1 MTELLKKLLALRGIT
16 SEDDIQDFLFPDYE
30 KHVLDPFL
38 LSDMDRAVE
47 RIIRALRE
55 GERIKIFADFDAD
68 GIPAAVLM
76 NDALTKLGADSPS
89 SGGFSISIPH
99 RNTEGFGLSERIIDE
114 CIESGVKLLITLD
127 CGMGDATR
135 IDRAVAAGV
144 DVIVIDHHQEG
155 EEGAPACVVVNPNK
169 IGDEYPNKHL
179 CGAGVAYKVVQAL
192 LIEMRRRALVVDEG
206 RIDKGRPPLPRG
218 FGEAGKDT
226 RTQEISNPIANSQQ
240 PIAIPIGWE
249 KWLLDMVGIAT
260 LSDMV
265 PLVGENRSLAHYG
278 LMVLRKSPR
287 PGIRALCERA
297 RVRQRYLTD
306 DDVVFTITPR
316 INAASRMDEPE
327 AAFRLLAATTMQEAD
342 LLAEHLEGVNNSR
355 KGAVASMTKEINAIL
370 AVREVPPV
378 VVVGNTHWRPGLLG
392 LAATKVAE
400 TYDRPAFVWGQ
411 GESTM
416 IKGSC
421 RSGGGIDIMLLMTE
435 AKECFVEY
443 GGHKHSG
450 GFSTTVR
457 HIVRLEESLAAALD
471 RVVSIAKPD
480 EPAHD
485 AELDLADVT
494 HAMHTDVQRMAPF
507 GTGNKKPVFLFRD
520 CLVSSTE
527 PFGKERQHTRL
538 TLGED
543 NNVSAIQ
550 FFSDEKL
557 RSVQAGETI
566 SLLAHIEEDAF
577 GKRRGIRLRI
587 VDVLR

>member
-16 SEDDIQDFLFPDYE
+16 TEEDIETFLFPDYA
-30 KHVLDPFL
+30 KHVLDPML
-38 LSDMDRAVE
+38 LSDMDKVVE
-47 RIIRALRE
+47 RIITALRE
-55 GERIKIFADFDAD
+55 GEKIKVFTDFDAD
-68 GIPAAVLM
+68 GIPSAVLM
-76 NDALTKLGADSPS
+76 NDALTKLGAKD
-89 SGGFSISIPH
+89 FSISIPH
-99 RNTEGFGLSERIIDE
+99 RNTEGFGLNERVVDE
-114 CIESGVKLLITLD
+114 CIDNGVKLLITID

-135 IDRAVAAGV
+135 IDRAMAAGI

-155 EEGAPACVVVNPNK
+155 EEGAPKCIVVNPNK
-169 IGDEYPNKHL
+169 IGDEYPNKSL
-179 CGAGVAYKVVQAL
+179 CGAGVAYKVVQAVIAQL
-192 LIEMRRRALVVDEG
+192 RFDN
-206 RIDKGRPPLPRG
+206 DPRV
-218 FGEAGKDT
+218 AD
-226 RTQEISNPIANSQQ
+226 
-240 PIAIPIGWE
+240 IPFGWE

-265 PLVGENRSLAHYG
+265 ALTGENRALAHYG

-287 PGIRALCERA
+287 PGIRALCDRA
-297 RVRQRYLTD
+297 RIRQRYLTD

-355 KGAVASMTKEINAIL
+355 KGAVASMTKEINAML
-370 AVREVPPV
+370 ASREEIPSV

-400 TYDRPAFVWGQ
+400 TYNRPAFVWGQ

-421 RSGGGIDIMLLMTE
+421 RSGGGVDIMLLMTE

-450 GFSTTVR
+450 GFSTTVQ
-457 HIVRLEESLAAALD
+457 HIVRLEESLSEALG
-471 RVVSIAKPD
+471 RAVAIAQEEIP
-480 EPAHD
+480 EHD
-485 AELDLADVT
+485 AELALSDVNYT
-494 HAMHTDVQRMAPF
+494 MHMDVQRMAPF
-507 GTGNKKPVFLFRD
+507 GAGNKKPVFLFKD
-520 CLVSSTE
+520 CLVSGAE
-527 PFGKERQHTRL
+527 PFGKEKQHTRL
-538 TLGED
+538 TLGD
-543 NNVSAIQ
+543 NGAVSAIQ
-550 FFSDEKL
+550 FFSEEKL
-557 RSVQAGETI
+557 KGVRAGETV

-587 VDVLR
+587 VDILS

>member
-16 SEDDIQDFLFPDYE
+16 TEEDIETFLFPDYA
-30 KHVLDPFL
+30 KHVLDPML
-38 LSDMDRAVE
+38 LSDMDKVVA
-47 RIIRALRE
+47 RIIKALRDE
-55 GERIKIFADFDAD
+55 EKIKVFTDFDAD
-68 GIPAAVLM
+68 GIPSAVLM
-76 NDALTKLGADSPS
+76 NDALTKLGAKD
-89 SGGFSISIPH
+89 FSISIPH
-99 RNTEGFGLSERIIDE
+99 RNTEGFGLNERVVDE
-114 CIESGVKLLITLD
+114 CIDSGVKLLITID

-135 IDRAVAAGV
+135 IDRAMAAGI

-155 EEGAPACVVVNPNK
+155 EEGAPKCIVVNPNK
-169 IGDEYPNKHL
+169 IGDEYPNKSL
-179 CGAGVAYKVVQAL
+179 CGAGVAYKVVQAVIAQL
-192 LIEMRRRALVVDEG
+192 RVDN
-206 RIDKGRPPLPRG
+206 DPRV
-218 FGEAGKDT
+218 A
-226 RTQEISNPIANSQQ
+226 EIPF
-240 PIAIPIGWE
+240 GWE

-265 PLVGENRSLAHYG
+265 ALVGENRALAHYG

-287 PGIRALCERA
+287 PGIRALCDRA
-297 RVRQRYLTD
+297 RIRQRYLTD

-355 KGAVASMTKEINAIL
+355 KGAVASMTKEINAML
-370 AVREVPPV
+370 ASREEIPSV

-400 TYDRPAFVWGQ
+400 TYNRPAFVWGQ

-421 RSGGGIDIMLLMTE
+421 RSGGGVDIMLLMTE

-450 GFSTTVR
+450 GFSTTVQ
-457 HIVRLEESLAAALD
+457 HIVRLEESLSGALD
-471 RVVSIAKPD
+471 RAVAIAQEE
-480 EPAHD
+480 EPEHD
-485 AELDLADVT
+485 AELALSDVNYT
-494 HAMHTDVQRMAPF
+494 MHTDVQRMAPF
-507 GTGNKKPVFLFRD
+507 GAGNKKPIFLFKD
-520 CLVSSTE
+520 CLVSNAE
-527 PFGKERQHTRL
+527 PFGKEKQHTRL
-538 TLGED
+538 TLGE
-543 NNVSAIQ
+543 NGAVSAIQ

-557 RSVQAGETI
+557 KGVRAGETV

-587 VDVLR
+587 VDILS

>member
-16 SEDDIQDFLFPDYE
+16 TEEDIESFLFPDYT
-30 KHVLDPFL
+30 KHILDPML
-38 LSDMDRAVE
+38 LSDMDAAVK
-47 RIIRALRE
+47 RIIKALKE
-55 GERIKIFADFDAD
+55 GEKIKVFTDFDAD
-68 GIPAAVLM
+68 GIPSAVLM
-76 NDALTKLGADSPS
+76 NDALTKLGAKD
-89 SGGFSISIPH
+89 FSISIPH
-99 RNTEGFGLSERIIDE
+99 RNTEGFGLNERVVDE
-114 CIESGVKLLITLD
+114 CIENKVQLLITID
-127 CGMGDATR
+127 CGMGDAVR
-135 IDRAVAAGV
+135 IDRAVAAGI

-155 EEGAPACVVVNPNK
+155 EGSPSGALAKEGGAPRCLVINPNK
-169 IGDEYPNKHL
+169 EGDEYPNKYL
-179 CGAGVAYKVVQAL
+179 CGAGVAYKVVQAVIARL
-192 LIEMRRRALVVDEG
+192 RADN
-206 RIDKGRPPLPRG
+206 
-218 FGEAGKDT
+218 DT
-226 RTQEISNPIANSQQ
+226 RVVEVPV
-240 PIAIPIGWE
+240 GWE

-265 PLVGENRSLAHYG
+265 PLLGENRALAHYG

-287 PGIRALCERA
+287 PGIRALCQRA
-297 RVRQRYLTD
+297 RIQQSRLTD

-355 KGAVASMTKEINAIL
+355 KGAVASMTKEINAML
-370 AVREVPPV
+370 ASREEIPSV

-400 TYDRPAFVWGQ
+400 TYNRPAFVWGQ

-421 RSGGGIDIMLLMTE
+421 RSGGGVDIMLLMTE

-450 GFSTTVR
+450 GFSTTVQ
-457 HIVRLEESLAAALD
+457 HIVRLEESLSEALN
-471 RVVSIAKPD
+471 RAVAIVHEEAP
-480 EPAHD
+480 EHD
-485 AELDLADVT
+485 AELMLSDVT
-494 HAMHTDVQRMAPF
+494 YSMHTDIQRMAPF
-507 GTGNKKPVFLFRD
+507 GAGNKKPVFLFKD
-520 CLVSSTE
+520 CLVSAAE
-527 PFGKERQHTRL
+527 PFGKEKQHTRL
-538 TLGED
+538 ALGE
-543 NNVSAIQ
+543 NGAVSAIQ

-557 RSVQAGETI
+557 RGVTAGDTV

-587 VDVLR
+587 VDIVR

>member
-16 SEDDIQDFLFPDYE
+16 TEEDIESFLFPDYA
-30 KHVLDPFL
+30 KHVLDPLL
-38 LSDMDRAVE
+38 LSDMDKVVARF
-47 RIIRALRE
+47 IKALRE
-55 GERIKIFADFDAD
+55 EEKIKVFTDFDAD
-68 GIPAAVLM
+68 GIPSAVLM
-76 NDALTKLGADSPS
+76 NDALTKLGAKD
-89 SGGFSISIPH
+89 FSISIPH
-99 RNTEGFGLSERIIDE
+99 RNTEGFGLNERVVDE
-114 CIESGVKLLITLD
+114 CIENGVKLLITID

-135 IDRAVAAGV
+135 IDRAMGAGI

-155 EEGAPACVVVNPNK
+155 EDGAPKCLVVNPNK
-169 IGDEYPNKHL
+169 MGDEYPNKNL
-179 CGAGVAYKVVQAL
+179 CGAGVAYKVVQAV
-192 LIEMRRRALVVDEG
+192 IAEMRRQGLVTDKQGREDE
-206 RIDKGRPPLPRG
+206 RTESML
-218 FGEAGKDT
+218 EAG
-226 RTQEISNPIANSQQ
+226 SWQ
-240 PIAIPIGWE
+240 PVAVPVGWE

-265 PLVGENRSLAHYG
+265 ALVGENRALAHYG

-287 PGIRALCERA
+287 PGIRALCDRA
-297 RVRQRYLTD
+297 RIRQRYLTD

-327 AAFRLLAATTMQEAD
+327 AAFRLLASTTMQEAD

-355 KGAVASMTKEINAIL
+355 KGAVASMTKEINAML
-370 AVREVPPV
+370 ASREEIPSV

-400 TYDRPAFVWGQ
+400 TYNRPAFVWGQ

-421 RSGGGIDIMLLMTE
+421 RSGGGVDIMLLMTE

-450 GFSTTVR
+450 GFSTTVQ
-457 HIVRLEESLAAALD
+457 HIIRLEESLSGALD
-471 RVVSIAKPD
+471 RAVAIAQEE
-480 EPAHD
+480 EPEHD
-485 AELDLADVT
+485 AELALSDVNYT
-494 HAMHTDVQRMAPF
+494 MHTDVQRMAPF
-507 GTGNKKPVFLFRD
+507 GAGNKKPIFLFKD
-520 CLVSSTE
+520 CLVSNAE
-527 PFGKERQHTRL
+527 PFGKEKQHTRL
-538 TLGED
+538 TLGETSA
-543 NNVSAIQ
+543 VSAIQ

-557 RSVQAGETI
+557 KGVRAGETV

-587 VDVLR
+587 VDILS

>member
-16 SEDDIQDFLFPDYE
+16 TEEDIETFLFPDYA
-30 KHVLDPFL
+30 KHVLDPML
-38 LSDMDRAVE
+38 LSDMDKVVA
-47 RIIRALRE
+47 RIIKALRDE
-55 GERIKIFADFDAD
+55 EKIKVFTDFDAD
-68 GIPAAVLM
+68 GIPSAVLM
-76 NDALTKLGADSPS
+76 NDALTKLGAKD
-89 SGGFSISIPH
+89 FSISIPH
-99 RNTEGFGLSERIIDE
+99 RNTEGFGLNERVVDE
-114 CIESGVKLLITLD
+114 CIDNGVKLLITID

-135 IDRAVAAGV
+135 IDRAMAAGI

-155 EEGAPACVVVNPNK
+155 EEGAPKCIVVNPNK
-169 IGDEYPNKHL
+169 IGDEYPNKSL
-179 CGAGVAYKVVQAL
+179 CGAGVAYKVVQAVIAQL
-192 LIEMRRRALVVDEG
+192 RVDN
-206 RIDKGRPPLPRG
+206 DPRV
-218 FGEAGKDT
+218 A
-226 RTQEISNPIANSQQ
+226 EIPF
-240 PIAIPIGWE
+240 GWE

-265 PLVGENRSLAHYG
+265 ALVGENRALAHYG

-287 PGIRALCERA
+287 PGIRALCDRA
-297 RVRQRYLTD
+297 RIRQRYLTD

-355 KGAVASMTKEINAIL
+355 KGAVASMTKEINAML
-370 AVREVPPV
+370 ASREEIPSV

-400 TYDRPAFVWGQ
+400 TYNRPAFVWGQ

-421 RSGGGIDIMLLMTE
+421 RSGGGVDIMLLMTE

-450 GFSTTVR
+450 GFSTTVQ
-457 HIVRLEESLAAALD
+457 HIVRLEESLSGALD
-471 RVVSIAKPD
+471 RAVAIAQEE
-480 EPAHD
+480 EPEHD
-485 AELDLADVT
+485 AQLALSDVNYT
-494 HAMHTDVQRMAPF
+494 MHTDVQRMAPF
-507 GTGNKKPVFLFRD
+507 GAGNKKPIFLFKD
-520 CLVSSTE
+520 CLVSNAE
-527 PFGKERQHTRL
+527 PFGKEKQHTRL
-538 TLGED
+538 TLGE
-543 NNVSAIQ
+543 NSAVSAIQ

-557 RSVQAGETI
+557 KGVRAGETV

-587 VDVLR
+587 VDILS

>member
-16 SEDDIQDFLFPDYE
+16 TEEDIETFLFPDYA
-30 KHVLDPFL
+30 KHVLDPML
-38 LSDMDRAVE
+38 LSDMDKVVA
-47 RIIRALRE
+47 RIIKALRDE
-55 GERIKIFADFDAD
+55 EKIKVFTDFDAD
-68 GIPAAVLM
+68 GIPSAVLM
-76 NDALTKLGADSPS
+76 NDALTKLGAKD
-89 SGGFSISIPH
+89 FSISIPH
-99 RNTEGFGLSERIIDE
+99 RNTEGFGLNERVVDE
-114 CIESGVKLLITLD
+114 CIDNGVKLLITID

-135 IDRAVAAGV
+135 IDRAMAAGI

-155 EEGAPACVVVNPNK
+155 EEGAPKCIVVNPNK
-169 IGDEYPNKHL
+169 IGDEYPNKSL
-179 CGAGVAYKVVQAL
+179 CGAGVAYKVVQAVIAQL
-192 LIEMRRRALVVDEG
+192 RVDN
-206 RIDKGRPPLPRG
+206 DPRV
-218 FGEAGKDT
+218 A
-226 RTQEISNPIANSQQ
+226 EIPF
-240 PIAIPIGWE
+240 GWE

-265 PLVGENRSLAHYG
+265 ALVGENRALAHYG

-287 PGIRALCERA
+287 PGIRALCDRA
-297 RVRQRYLTD
+297 RIRQRYLTD

-355 KGAVASMTKEINAIL
+355 KGAVASMTKEINAML
-370 AVREVPPV
+370 ASREEIPSV

-400 TYDRPAFVWGQ
+400 TYNRPAFVWGQ

-421 RSGGGIDIMLLMTE
+421 RSGGGVDIMLLMTE

-450 GFSTTVR
+450 GFSTTVQ
-457 HIVRLEESLAAALD
+457 HIVRLEESLSGALD
-471 RVVSIAKPD
+471 RAVAIAQEE
-480 EPAHD
+480 EPEHD
-485 AELDLADVT
+485 AELALSDVNYT
-494 HAMHTDVQRMAPF
+494 MHTDVQRMAPF
-507 GTGNKKPVFLFRD
+507 GAGNKKPIFLFKD
-520 CLVSSTE
+520 CLVSNAE
-527 PFGKERQHTRL
+527 PFGKEKQHTRL
-538 TLGED
+538 TLGE
-543 NNVSAIQ
+543 NGAVSAIQ

-557 RSVQAGETI
+557 KGVRAGETV

-587 VDVLR
+587 VDILS